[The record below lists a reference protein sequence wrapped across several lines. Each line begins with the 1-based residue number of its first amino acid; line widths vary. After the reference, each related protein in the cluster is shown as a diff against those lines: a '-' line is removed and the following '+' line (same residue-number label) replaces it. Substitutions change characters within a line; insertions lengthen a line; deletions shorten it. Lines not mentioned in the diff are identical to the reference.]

1 MKKAQRGNAHRCPR
15 ADTDLTGEP
24 HTILRLWTVYGWSS
38 APKGLQTQSLFN
50 VQNKNISCVTQQKC
64 WQRQVFNSPAVS

>member
-1 MKKAQRGNAHRCPR
+1 MPINALGPTLISQASLIRFSVCVSP
-15 ADTDLTGEP
+15 
-24 HTILRLWTVYGWSS
+24 WTVYGWSS